1 MSKLPLQRPLSL
13 RLLVSLVVLTAAIPS
28 AFGQEQPD
36 ARAPVIYKVRGATDR
51 IEMTVNTSRRLVLEQ
66 PIPEA
71 QVNNPDIV
79 ELTALSPNEV
89 QVSAKSSG
97 VTQVILWGKDDKV
110 YTVDVIVYADAQ
122 ELILTLKS
130 QFPQASLKVVP
141 LNNSVLIGGYVD
153 KPEHV
158 GLIIKIAEQYYPN
171 VINNLTVSGVQQ
183 VLLHVKVME
192 VSRTKLRTLG
202 MDWVAI
208 CNGDIFFSG
217 VSGLITA
224 VSDGSITTTGSET
237 AAVSVFD
244 NNSAFFGVLEALRED
259 KLAKTHAEPNLV
271 AISGRPAYFR
281 AGGEFG
287 YQVNGGITGPTVEFK
302 EYGTR
307 IDYVARVLGN
317 GRIRLEVRPSISAI
331 DGANSVDGIP
341 ALKVREVETG
351 VELQAGQ
358 TLAIAGLVQTRTES
372 QNRGLPWISEVPV
385 LGVPFRRVEDDQNEI
400 ELLIMVTPELVE
412 AIDSHEVPA
421 CGPGMQTTNPNDW
434 ELFFKGHLEVPNCC
448 PSGPMAGGM
457 PVRTVEP
464 TGPILPDGT
473 IIESRDGNSPPAP
486 QDQLASA
493 RSRGVAGSS
502 PEPVAASNSP
512 PPGFIGPIGYDVVK

>member
-1 MSKLPLQRPLSL
+1 MSKLPLGRPMSL
-13 RLLVSLVVLTAAIPS
+13 MLLVWIA
-28 AFGQEQPD
+28 AFGATISPATAQETD
-36 ARAPVIYKVRGATDR
+36 ARAPVIHKVRGTTDR
-51 IEMTVNTSRRLVLEQ
+51 IEMTVNTSRRLVLDQ

-71 QVNNPDIV
+71 QVNNPDVV
-79 ELTALSPNEV
+79 ELTPLSPNEV
-89 QVSAKSSG
+89 QVSAKSTG
-97 VTQVILWGKDDKV
+97 VTQVILWGEDEQA

-122 ELILTLKS
+122 ELTLTLKS
-130 QFPQASLKVVP
+130 QFPRASLKVIP
-141 LNNSVLIGGYVD
+141 LNNSVLISGYVD
-153 KPEHV
+153 KTEDV

-208 CNGDIFFSG
+208 SNGDIFFQG
-217 VSGLITA
+217 VSGLITSVA
-224 VSDGSITTTGSET
+224 GGAITTTGAET
-237 AAVSVFD
+237 AAFQVFD

-302 EYGTR
+302 EFGTR

-317 GRIRLEVRPSISAI
+317 GRIRLEVRPSISTLDA
-331 DGANSVDGIP
+331 ANSVAGIP

-358 TLAIAGLVQTRTES
+358 TLAIAGLVQTRTEA
-372 QNRGLPWISEVPV
+372 QNRGLPWVSELPV
-385 LGVPFRRVEDDQNEI
+385 FGVPFRRVEEEQNEI
-400 ELLIMVTPELVE
+400 ELLVMVTPELVE
-412 AIDSHEVPA
+412 ALDPHEVPA
-421 CGPGMQTTNPNDW
+421 CGPGMRTTSPNDL
-434 ELFFKGHLEVPNCC
+434 ELFLHGHLEVPNCC
-448 PSGPMAGGM
+448 PTGPMAGGM
-457 PVRTVEP
+457 PV
-464 TGPILPDGT
+464 GPMTPNGPMLPEST
-473 IIESRDGNSPPAP
+473 IIEGPADAGTP
-486 QDQLASA
+486 SA
-493 RSRGVAGSS
+493 AHQAQSKRNHGVPTDL
-502 PEPVAASNSP
+502 PEPPVAEPQGP
-512 PPGFIGPIGYDVVK
+512 PPGFIGQIGYDELK